1 MEAHEL
7 NNWVD
12 VEKHKKLLVEA
23 KNNDTTV
30 TRLLLKILDHWI
42 THNFG
47 CNKFIEKLIENKD
60 YLDRIAKYANYEES
74 ELELL
79 IVEALDRGLSLVL
92 TKSDDHLPFSLGN

>member
-12 VEKHKKLLVEA
+12 DENHQKLLSEA
-23 KNNDTTV
+23 KKNGTTV

-47 CNKFIEKLIENKD
+47 CNKFIERLNENKD
-60 YLDRIAKYANYEES
+60 YLLRIANYANYEKQD
-74 ELELL
+74 LELL

-92 TKSDDHLPFSLGN
+92 TKSDDHLPFSLAN